1 MMAIQKSSGD
11 VFKDLG
17 FAAPEAANLRV
28 RAFLMGKLSDWI
40 QAHAYKQREAAE
52 FLGITQSRVSD
63 LMTGKIQKFT
73 VDNLLTMLSMVGYD
87 FEPVETKAKSSLV
100 LKERAA

>member
-1 MMAIQKSSGD
+1 MTIQKSSGD

-17 FAAPEAANLRV
+17 FDAPEAANLRV
-28 RAFLMGKLSDWI
+28 RAFLMNKLSEWI
-40 QAHAYKQREAAE
+40 KVRSYKQKEAAE
-52 FLGITQSRVSD
+52 ILGVTQSRVSD

-73 VDNLLTMLSMVGYD
+73 VDNLLTMLSTVGYD

-100 LKERAA
+100 IKERAA